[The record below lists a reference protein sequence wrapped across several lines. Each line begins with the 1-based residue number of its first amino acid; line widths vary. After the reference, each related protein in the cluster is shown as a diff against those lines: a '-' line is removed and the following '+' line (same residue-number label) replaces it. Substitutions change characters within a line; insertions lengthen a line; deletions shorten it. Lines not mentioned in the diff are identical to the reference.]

1 MTLESREG
9 SKPLL
14 SVKTTGPPVTKAR
27 IDVDDEAPPPATQ
40 SQVSGSGRA
49 WNATE
54 WVPGRRVV
62 GARGGNRPAQQVPVM
77 CWAPDRTPTPP
88 GYTGTWVMR
97 GAPAARSS
105 DLAAAWLILRHVF
118 HI

>member
-1 MTLESREG
+1 MKRRLQPP
-9 SKPLL
+9 K
-14 SVKTTGPPVTKAR
+14 VK
-27 IDVDDEAPPPATQ
+27 
-40 SQVSGSGRA
+40 SQGLAEPGMQPSGFR
-49 WNATE
+49 
-54 WVPGRRVV
+54 GRRVV

-88 GYTGTWVMR
+88 GYTAWVTR